1 MNATLSYWMPFI
13 SIGIVIIGGLLMGIY
28 HIVTFNSFKAK
39 QAISHKEVNS
49 FGIKLTSGQWLT
61 SL

>member
-39 QAISHKEVNS
+39 QAISHKEVNNNTPE
-49 FGIKLTSGQWLT
+49 G
-61 SL
+61 